1 MPEKPI
7 TADGYSPNQVA
18 RVKATCL
25 YLATKLGDLM
35 PELVVVGGL
44 VPSLLIDQEN
54 LPANATPHVGTL
66 DLDLG
71 LAFAL
76 VGEER
81 YQAVAER
88 LRQANFRP
96 DTNEDGNTTRQ
107 RWRISDP
114 PVTVDF
120 LIEPAKNAEA
130 DAGRLFPLA
139 RDWAAIIAPGLHLAF
154 INNRKVVLSGQT
166 IVGETA
172 QREIRV
178 CGAGAFVVLKA
189 LAFRIRGE
197 NKDAYDLFYLL
208 RNYGRGI
215 SDVAA
220 ELRPLLSDQSAI
232 KALDY
237 LRHDFEGLDSIGP
250 RRVAKFLYGRP
261 DADTQADA
269 VGFVRQVLQECG
281 T

>member
-1 MPEKPI
+1 MPEKP
-7 TADGYSPNQVA
+7 TSAAGYPPDQVA

-54 LPANATPHVGTL
+54 LAENVTPHVGTM

-76 VGEER
+76 VGEAR
-81 YQAVAER
+81 YQQVAER
-88 LRQANFRP
+88 LRKAKFKP
-96 DTNEDGNTTRQ
+96 DKNEEATTTRQ

-120 LIEPAKNAEA
+120 LIEPETSPEA
-130 DAGRLFPLA
+130 RPGRLFPLTK
-139 RDWAAIIAPGLHLAF
+139 DWAAIIAPGLHLAF
-154 INNRKVVLSGQT
+154 KTTTDDDWRANHRRRNVAGDGTSGFAAQAHLS
-166 IVGETA
+166 V
-172 QREIRV
+172 
-178 CGAGAFVVLKA
+178 FKA
-189 LAFRIRGE
+189 LAFHIRGE

-208 RNYGRGI
+208 RNYGRGV

-220 ELRPLLSDQSAI
+220 ELRPLFSDASAL
-232 KALDY
+232 KAVEIFARRFSR
-237 LRHDFEGLDSIGP
+237 LRF
-250 RRVAKFLYGRP
+250 RRAKARSRISL
-261 DADTQADA
+261 
-269 VGFVRQVLQECG
+269 
-281 T
+281 